1 MRIVDAGKQCY
12 CLKMKTLVD
21 MHRKQRLLLYMDD
34 SDRCNSQKKS
44 VVAAVGADNRSNRN
58 IHSLGLKHFVAAVG

>member
-1 MRIVDAGKQCY
+1 MRIADARKQCY
-12 CLKMKTLVD
+12 CLTMKTLVD

-44 VVAAVGADNRSNRN
+44 VVAAVGADRSNRN
-58 IHSLGLKHFVAAVG
+58 IHSPGLKHFLAAVG